1 MQKKQNMTMGKSKKA
16 RKHSIGQRLVAG
28 LLCIC
33 LSLLSLP
40 IDDYGN
46 FVLAAEGRE
55 VVMFPALPS
64 STTRSRHLRRFRW
77 VSRKKSWTFLKQ

>member
-55 VVMFPALPS
+55 FVMFAGISYNISAFFSKNKLQK
-64 STTRSRHLRRFRW
+64 HNFIVRFHI
-77 VSRKKSWTFLKQ
+77 